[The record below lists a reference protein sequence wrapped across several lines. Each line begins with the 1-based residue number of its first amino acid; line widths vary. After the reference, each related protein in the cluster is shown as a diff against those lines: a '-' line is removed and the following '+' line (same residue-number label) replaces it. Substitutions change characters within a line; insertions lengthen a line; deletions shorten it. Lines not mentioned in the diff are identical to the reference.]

1 MQSSVGSY
9 WYARDARSAKPH
21 LGTRDLGEGSAT
33 QSRRF
38 YRQAVRTFSSEVQ
51 MAVNQSH
58 DHESRSEVPLSN
70 SSP

>member
-1 MQSSVGSY
+1 MQEMQGV
-9 WYARDARSAKPH
+9 
-21 LGTRDLGEGSAT
+21 
-33 QSRRF
+33 QSLTWEPGILEKVQLHRAEEF

-51 MAVNQSH
+51 MAVSQSH